1 MRTLTKTFTKTPAVP
16 AQQALEGF
24 KILVD
29 ASKEY
34 GIVREHHQTE
44 RSRIQAN
51 KEVELARLHHQ
62 AELLE
67 SYLKQSFKQQNETID
82 KMFERLDKGIEEN
95 NPQLIALAMQNI
107 ENIVKSSPLKE
118 ALQIVSD
125 ISDPNVK
132 SIQF

>member
-1 MRTLTKTFTKTPAVP
+1 MRELTKVFSKTPAVSP
-16 AQQALEGF
+16 KQALDGF
-24 KILVD
+24 NMLVS
-29 ASKEY
+29 AYQEY
-34 GIVREHHQTE
+34 GIVREQHQTE
-44 RSRIQAN
+44 RTRIQAN
-51 KEVELARLHHQ
+51 KEIELARLHHQ

-67 SYLKQSFKQQNETID
+67 SYLKKEFKQQNETID
-82 KMFERLDKGIEEN
+82 KMFERLDRGIEEN